1 MKMRSPK
8 IFVIVLLTGCVACNP
23 FRNSIH
29 DTLYGSDTDSS
40 YKTKGSAA
48 EESSSSSQV
57 VISHST
63 TTTTT
68 TERSTSTVI
77 SSEGGFL
84 GDENRLEAA
93 ERGLRQLSALSGKD
107 IRLYGFIHFYDNG
120 RIMLNVQDPGN
131 PEYIDAYVFNDGRWE
146 GPKPVQLSVHDDI
159 NTALVKLEE
168 LPFKHVAAVYRN
180 YRMKSDGITGAAPPT
195 HIYARLNDNTV
206 GWYPRSISGS
216 RERYFISFHEDGS
229 LDRYYRE

>member
-1 MKMRSPK
+1 MKMRLPK
-8 IFVIVLLTGCVACNP
+8 IFVIVLLTGCTACNP

-40 YKTKGSAA
+40 YKTKANPA
-48 EESSSSSQV
+48 EGNSTSTHVTISSRS
-57 VISHST
+57 

-77 SSEGGFL
+77 SSEGSLL

-93 ERGLRQLSALSGKD
+93 ERGLRQLPALSGKE
-107 IRLYGFIHFYDNG
+107 IRLYGFIHFYDDG
-120 RIMLNVQDPGN
+120 RIMLNIQDPGT
-131 PEYIDAYVFNDGRWE
+131 PEYIDAYVFNDGSWE
-146 GPKPVQLSVHDDI
+146 GPKPVQLSVHDNI
-159 NTALVKLEE
+159 KTALVKLTD

-180 YRMKSDGITGAAPPT
+180 YRMKSDGITGAEPPT
-195 HIYARLNDNTV
+195 HIYARLYDNTV

-229 LDRYYRE
+229 LDQYYRE